1 MWGWVAFG
9 RTDVRGS
16 PAMLR
21 VCLGLVDISLT
32 VVQLADTRSVE
43 NGSLVRQPVVLR
55 TENSRSLAPTIS

>member
-1 MWGWVAFG
+1 MWGWAAFG

-21 VCLGLVDISLT
+21 VCLGLVDVSLT